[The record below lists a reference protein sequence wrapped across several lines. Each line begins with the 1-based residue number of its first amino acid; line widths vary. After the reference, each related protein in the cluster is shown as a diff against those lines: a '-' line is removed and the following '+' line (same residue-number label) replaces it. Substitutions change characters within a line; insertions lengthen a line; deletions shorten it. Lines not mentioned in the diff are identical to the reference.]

1 MCYCHV
7 LCVILCVMGKV
18 KRLELCWQLYV
29 TALPERDVRN
39 IRPLVFVDSVPVD
52 MRSVREVML
61 CTAPFLFDLCYSM
74 FRMHLVFRC
83 TAAKNAE
90 RQTRSGDVLRE
101 REEIVSLE

>member
-1 MCYCHV
+1 MRISVFITTINSVISLKKHILKMCYCHV

-52 MRSVREVML
+52 MRSVR
-61 CTAPFLFDLCYSM
+61 
-74 FRMHLVFRC
+74 
-83 TAAKNAE
+83 
-90 RQTRSGDVLRE
+90 
-101 REEIVSLE
+101 